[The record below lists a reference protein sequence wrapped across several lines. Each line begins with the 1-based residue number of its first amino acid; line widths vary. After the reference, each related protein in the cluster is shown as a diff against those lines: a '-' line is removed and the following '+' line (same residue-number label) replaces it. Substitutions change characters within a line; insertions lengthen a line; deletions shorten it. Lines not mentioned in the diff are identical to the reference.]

1 MFEFYI
7 NFLCAATAGERHYA
21 LVLNI
26 GTFTE
31 EEFLNMPRTLQKRG
45 KNYEKK
51 WSTVGIGPTYGEGG
65 GQAGWSKFAILTE
78 NKLEVCFTL
87 FNIPFA
93 PSAC

>member
-1 MFEFYI
+1 M
-7 NFLCAATAGERHYA
+7 
-21 LVLNI
+21 
-26 GTFTE
+26 
-31 EEFLNMPRTLQKRG
+31 G